1 MEKKS
6 KLRCFLVHN
15 HFRTFL
21 QPPKMTDFCRKMVG
35 EKNHE
40 RGVIIDRKEGRE

>member
-6 KLRCFLVHN
+6 KIRCFLVHN
-15 HFRTFL
+15 HLKTFL
-21 QPPKMTDFCRKMVG
+21 QPPNMTERA